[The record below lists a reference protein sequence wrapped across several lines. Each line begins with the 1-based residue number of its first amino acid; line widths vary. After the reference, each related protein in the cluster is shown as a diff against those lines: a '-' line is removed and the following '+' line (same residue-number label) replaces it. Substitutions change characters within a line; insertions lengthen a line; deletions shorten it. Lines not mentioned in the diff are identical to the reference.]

1 MKYSIFQFSQEKL
14 LENSLDVID
23 ALILSWFSDFFMTG
37 MEKKVFKED
46 SGGKLYGWVKLSK
59 VLEDIPC
66 IGINSEKGIK
76 RRFDG
81 FVEKGIMTR
90 QSVITQNG
98 KKTYY
103 RPTEIYDELV
113 NTKTSSTEKTET
125 KNQQEEKLPKT
136 QEFSQGYFDSHAENK
151 NPQGTKTTDAN
162 AENAQKSSHGYFHS
176 HAQGNEN
183 ILPQGHFDSHALNDS
198 STRDSL
204 TTDAAMQTKI
214 KEFSEKIFGK
224 NAFDLSFPKKAADFF
239 ASKNLSGNE
248 IQKYFEF
255 VKIKTDSKNAENPRG
270 LAYKLIFQADI
281 LQEFLDKQSELQNQ
295 EKSQIEKQQKLEE
308 EKITCPCCKT
318 RFLQNYENECP
329 SCHFEIK
336 DFADIP
342 KIEKHKRFIKLP
354 EAVQAK
360 YIQELLSFRRDLNI
374 SQRIVYQSSEKG
386 KAERAQFLL
395 ALDKK
400 YKLIIQPAVE
410 TEGHIEYWRKG
421 MLHRDNGEPAVY
433 AEGFSVKEWWENNKR
448 IK

>member
-14 LENSLDVID
+14 LENGLDVID

-37 MEKKVFKED
+37 MEKRIFKEE

-90 QSVITQNG
+90 QFVITQNG
-98 KKTYY
+98 KKTFY

-113 NTKTSSTEKTET
+113 NTKTSSAEKSEKTET
-125 KNQQEEKLPKT
+125 KNQQEENFTEK
-136 QEFSQGYFDSHAENK
+136 QER
-151 NPQGTKTTDAN
+151 TKTTDAN
-162 AENAQKSSHGYFHS
+162 LRIAQKSSHGYFHS

-198 STRDSL
+198 STKNSL
-204 TTDAAMQTKI
+204 TTDADATFQNEI
-214 KEFSEKIFGK
+214 KDFSERIFGK
-224 NAFDLSFPKKAADFF
+224 NSFDLNFPKKAAEFF
-239 ASKNLSGNE
+239 SSKKLGENE
-248 IQKYFEF
+248 IQKYFEY
-255 VKIKTDSKNAENPRG
+255 VKTKTDSKNAENPRG
-270 LAYKLIFQADI
+270 LAYKLIFQDDI
-281 LQEFLDKQSELQNQ
+281 LQEFLDKLTEIQNQ

-308 EKITCPCCKT
+308 QKITCPCCGE
-318 RFLQNYENECP
+318 RFLMDFQNECP
-329 SCHFEIK
+329 SCHFSTK
-336 DFADIP
+336 DFTDIA

-354 EAVQAK
+354 ESVQEK
-360 YIQELLSFRRDLNI
+360 YIQELLAFRSDLNI

-386 KAERAQFLL
+386 KAEKAQFLL

-400 YKLIIQPAVE
+400 YKLIV
-410 TEGHIEYWRKG
+410 
-421 MLHRDNGEPAVY
+421 
-433 AEGFSVKEWWENNKR
+433 
-448 IK
+448 

>member
-23 ALILSWFSDFFMTG
+23 ALILSWFADFFMTG
-37 MEKKVFKED
+37 MEKKIFKEE

-113 NTKTSSTEKTET
+113 NTKASSTEKSEKTET
-125 KNQQEEKLPKT
+125 KNQQEEKLT
-136 QEFSQGYFDSHAENK
+136 ESQEFSQGYFDSHAENK
-151 NPQGTKTTDAN
+151 NPQRTKTTDADL
-162 AENAQKSSHGYFHS
+162 ENTQKSSHGHFHS
-176 HAQGNEN
+176 HAEGNEN

-204 TTDAAMQTKI
+204 TTDAAMQIKI
-214 KEFSEKIFGK
+214 KEFSENIFGK
-224 NAFDLSFPKKAADFF
+224 NVFDLSFPKKAADFF
-239 ASKNLSGNE
+239 TSKNLSENE

-255 VKIKTDSKNAENPRG
+255 IKTKTDSKNAENPRG

-281 LQEFLDKQSELQNQ
+281 LQEFLDKQSEIQNQ

-308 EKITCPCCKT
+308 QKITCPCCKS

-329 SCHFEIK
+329 TCHLLIK
-336 DFADIP
+336 NFSN
-342 KIEKHKRFIKLP
+342 EYELQKHRNFLKLP
-354 EAVQAK
+354 ESEKEK
-360 YIQELLSFRRDLNI
+360 YYSELLKFKSEMTI
-374 SQRIVYQSSEKG
+374 SQRFAYLSTIEGQNENK
-386 KAERAQFLL
+386 KFIFE
-395 ALDKK
+395 LDKK
-400 YKLIIQPAVE
+400 YKLIV
-410 TEGHIEYWRKG
+410 
-421 MLHRDNGEPAVY
+421 
-433 AEGFSVKEWWENNKR
+433 
-448 IK
+448 

>member
-23 ALILSWFSDFFMTG
+23 ALILSWFSDFFMTR
-37 MEKKVFKED
+37 MEKKVFKEE

-113 NTKTSSTEKTET
+113 NTKASCAEKSEKTET
-125 KNQQEEKLPKT
+125 KNQQEEKLT
-136 QEFSQGYFDSHAENK
+136 ESQEFSQGYFDSHAENK
-151 NPQGTKTTDAN
+151 NPQRTKTTYAN
-162 AENAQKSSHGYFHS
+162 LESTQKSSHGYFHS

-183 ILPQGHFDSHALNDS
+183 ILPQRHFDSHALNDS

-204 TTDAAMQTKI
+204 TTDATMQTKI
-214 KEFSEKIFGK
+214 KDVSEKIFGK
-224 NAFDLSFPKKAADFF
+224 NVFDLSFPKKAADFF
-239 ASKNLSGNE
+239 ASKNLSENE

-255 VKIKTDSKNAENPRG
+255 IKIKTDSKNAENPRG

-281 LQEFLDKQSELQNQ
+281 LQEFLDKQSEIQNQ

-308 EKITCPCCKT
+308 QKITCPCCKT
-318 RFLQNYENECP
+318 RFLQHYDNECP
-329 SCHFEIK
+329 TCHFEIK
-336 DFADIP
+336 DFTDIS

-354 EAVQAK
+354 EETQAK
-360 YIQELLSFRRDLNI
+360 YIQELLSFRSDLNI
-374 SQRIVYQSSEKG
+374 SQRLVYLTSEKG
-386 KAERAQFLL
+386 
-395 ALDKK
+395 
-400 YKLIIQPAVE
+400 
-410 TEGHIEYWRKG
+410 
-421 MLHRDNGEPAVY
+421 
-433 AEGFSVKEWWENNKR
+433 
-448 IK
+448 